1 MSSTEV
7 QTTPRWQSVA
17 LWIVKGLLAAIFFAA
32 GGAKLYGVP
41 MMVENFEHIGLG
53 QWFRYV
59 TGLLEV
65 AGGIAILLPSITA
78 FGALLLSCI
87 MVGAVVTHVFII
99 GGSAL
104 PAIVL
109 LLLTATIAFAHR
121 GQIGAFFDPDGS
133 RA

>member
-41 MMVENFEHIGLG
+41 MMVETFEHIGLG
-53 QWFRYV
+53 QGFRYV

-65 AGGIAILLPSITA
+65 VGGVAILVPSVAA

-87 MVGAVVTHVFII
+87 MVGAVVTHLVI
-99 GGSAL
+99 GGSAV

-109 LLLTATIAFAHR
+109 LLLTATVAFVHR
-121 GQIGAFFDPDGS
+121 GQIGAVFDPNGS

>member
-7 QTTPRWQSVA
+7 QTTPRWQPVA

-41 MMVENFEHIGLG
+41 MMVENFEQIGFG
-53 QWFRYV
+53 QGFRYV
-59 TGLLEV
+59 TGLLEIV
-65 AGGIAILLPSITA
+65 GGVAILIPSIAA

-87 MVGAVVTHVFII
+87 MVGAVVTHLVI
-99 GGSAL
+99 GGSAV

-109 LLLTATIAFAHR
+109 LLLTATVAFVHR
-121 GQIGAFFDPDGS
+121 GQIGAVFDSNGS

>member
-7 QTTPRWQSVA
+7 HTTPRWQSAA

-32 GGAKLYGVP
+32 GGAKLYGVS
-41 MMVENFEHIGLG
+41 MMVETFEHVGLG
-53 QWFRYV
+53 QGFRYV

-65 AGGIAILLPSITA
+65 VGGIAILVSSVAA

-87 MVGAVVTHVFII
+87 MVGAVVTHLVI
-99 GGSAL
+99 GGSAV

-109 LLLTATIAFAHR
+109 FLLSATVAFAHR
-121 GQIGAFFDPDGS
+121 DQFGAVLAPNGS